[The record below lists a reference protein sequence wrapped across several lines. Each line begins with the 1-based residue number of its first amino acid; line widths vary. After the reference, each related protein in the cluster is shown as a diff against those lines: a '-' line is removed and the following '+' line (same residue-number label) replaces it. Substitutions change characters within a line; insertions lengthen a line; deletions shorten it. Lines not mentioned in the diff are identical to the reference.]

1 MLYLI
6 GIIITFF
13 LSLLLVSK
21 KNKSL
26 ADKIL
31 AAWLI
36 CTGIHLSLFYVFVS
50 GYYNNFPYFLGL
62 EIAMPM
68 LQGPFLFLYTMAVT
82 QTRSIKP
89 KDGFHFLPFVVVLII
104 LSPFFSLA
112 SADKI
117 AVYQHEGAGY
127 ETLTQSV
134 LLALSLSGVIYIILS
149 LRILR
154 KHAERIKQQFSNTDR
169 INLNWLRYL
178 IWGIAAIW
186 AIILIGFS
194 DAYIFGAVVIYVFF
208 LGFFGIKQVGVF
220 TNNILDDNLETEIS
234 VKERVDIIL
243 DRHLNE
249 EDNSTLIPP
258 MSEEGVE
265 AKEKVKYQNSSLDPA
280 EGHKIFERLQYL
292 MEEQKLFKN
301 PELALGELAQELQ
314 LHPNILSQVINSY
327 AQKTFYDYV
336 NDLRITEFKT
346 IVAKPE
352 HKQYTLLS
360 LAFECGFNS
369 KTAFNRN
376 FKKATGLS
384 PTQYIQQLNN
394 AIGDNFI
401 PEA

>member
-62 EIAMPM
+62 KIAMPM
-68 LQGPFLFLYTMAVT
+68 LQGPFLFLYTIAVT
-82 QTRSIKP
+82 QNRPIKP
-89 KDGFHFLPFVVVLII
+89 KDGFHFLPFVAVLII
-104 LSPFFSLA
+104 LIPFFSLP
-112 SADKI
+112 SVDKI

-127 ETLTQSV
+127 ETLTQGV
-134 LLALSLSGVIYIILS
+134 LLALSISGVIYIIWS

-220 TNNILDDNLETEIS
+220 TNNILVDNLETAIS
-234 VKERVDIIL
+234 VKEHVETISDG
-243 DRHLNE
+243 
-249 EDNSTLIPP
+249 LI
-258 MSEEGVE
+258 SEEG
-265 AKEKVKYQNSSLDPA
+265 KSILT
-280 EGHKIFERLQYL
+280 G
-292 MEEQKLFKN
+292 
-301 PELALGELAQELQ
+301 G
-314 LHPNILSQVINSY
+314 LHL
-327 AQKTFYDYV
+327 
-336 NDLRITEFKT
+336 
-346 IVAKPE
+346 
-352 HKQYTLLS
+352 
-360 LAFECGFNS
+360 
-369 KTAFNRN
+369 
-376 FKKATGLS
+376 
-384 PTQYIQQLNN
+384 
-394 AIGDNFI
+394 
-401 PEA
+401 